1 MTISKNNSHMETNKF
16 TTWCKNHAKLVGSL
30 ITAIAAIIVALLTA
44 SCGSTTR
51 ATIHNRASGTSTEV
65 RITTNNPT
73 SVSVS
78 PTTEITAKS
87 K

>member
-1 MTISKNNSHMETNKF
+1 METNKF

-30 ITAIAAIIVALLTA
+30 VTAIAAIIVALLTA

-51 ATIHNRASGTSTEV
+51 AIIHNRAAGTSTEV

-73 SVSVS
+73 SLTVS
-78 PTTEITAKS
+78 PTTDVTIPKS

>member
-1 MTISKNNSHMETNKF
+1 METNKF

-44 SCGSTTR
+44 SCGSIAR

-78 PTTEITAKS
+78 PTTEITPKS

>member
-1 MTISKNNSHMETNKF
+1 METNKF

-51 ATIHNRASGTSTEV
+51 ATIRNCASGTSTEV

-78 PTTEITAKS
+78 PTTDVTIPKS

>member
-1 MTISKNNSHMETNKF
+1 METNKF

-51 ATIHNRASGTSTEV
+51 AIIHNRAAGTSTEV

-73 SVSVS
+73 SLTVS
-78 PTTEITAKS
+78 PTTDVTLSKS

>member
-1 MTISKNNSHMETNKF
+1 METNKF

-30 ITAIAAIIVALLTA
+30 VTAIAAIIVALLTA

-51 ATIHNRASGTSTEV
+51 AIIHNRAAGTSTEV

-73 SVSVS
+73 SLTVS
-78 PTTEITAKS
+78 PTTDVTLPKS

>member
-1 MTISKNNSHMETNKF
+1 METNKF
-16 TTWCKNHAKLVGSL
+16 ITWCKNHAKLVGSL

-44 SCGSTTR
+44 SCGSTAR
-51 ATIHNRASGTSTEV
+51 ATIHNLASGTSTEV

-78 PTTEITAKS
+78 PATEITPKS
-87 K
+87 N

>member
-1 MTISKNNSHMETNKF
+1 MGTNKF

-78 PTTEITAKS
+78 PTTSITPKS